1 MVGKQ
6 IKTLF
11 ENFMYTHNNYKLIDI
26 VINYF
31 YVIKGAHI
39 GLILTTEKEKEK
51 FCTGDFNQCTK
62 ELSKKIEESN
72 IIEVETF
79 VYSVFSKEEID
90 EKYQGSYYYAMH

>member
-11 ENFMYTHNNYKLIDI
+11 ENFMCTHNNYKLIDI

-31 YVIKGAHI
+31 DVIKRAHI

-51 FCTGDFNQCTK
+51 FCADDFNQCTK

-72 IIEVETF
+72 IIEVTTF